1 MGSEPP
7 GAAARALLHVWVLGD
22 RADEGFSGDRLEVI
36 ADRDAYAV
44 GDVARLL
51 VVSPVGAR
59 PFLSTVEGPRLLA
72 YDTVRLGG
80 ADDRA
85 SAAVV
90 EVKVGPEHVPNLFVG
105 VALVDRGNLVQTTKM
120 LRVPPVDRL
129 LRPVVSVEGGRT
141 EAEPGT
147 TVPMSVRVTD
157 ASGAPAAGVEVAV
170 AIVDEALHALYGDPA
185 APIEPV
191 LPSSAPQRREHRRAD
206 PRPVRGVVR
215 RAPEAGRRGAA
226 PGRRRRS
233 PRRRD
238 APPTG
243 GEPADAADAV
253 PVDGAPGRGRARSP
267 TPPRRAASPGGGPSP
282 RRRSTKTTRSHR
294 DGEDSPGKKS
304 KGDGG
309 GEEGPLSTRADFRT
323 MIGWWPAVRTG
334 PDGTRAAR
342 ARDHHGRPFTRW
354 RMTARAVDAGT
365 RVGTGVSTLRV
376 TKPVVPA

>member
-1 MGSEPP
+1 VGSEPP

-22 RADEGFSGDRLEVI
+22 RADEGVSGDRLEVI
-36 ADRDAYAV
+36 ADKDAYAV

-185 APIEPV
+185 APIEPFFHPLRRNDV
-191 LPSSAPQRREHRRAD
+191 RTGGPIHAPCVGWSVAPPPGRPKGERRLADGGPPSGDAP
-206 PRPVRGVVR
+206 PPL
-215 RAPEAGRRGAA
+215 GA
-226 PGRRRRS
+226 RRRRRCR
-233 PRRRD
+233 PRRWCPR
-238 APPTG
+238 PRP
-243 GEPADAADAV
+243 
-253 PVDGAPGRGRARSP
+253 RRSP

-282 RRRSTKTTRSHR
+282 ASHGSSGMAKTL
-294 DGEDSPGKKS
+294 PGKSRRATAAAK
-304 KGDGG
+304 KGRC
-309 GEEGPLSTRADFRT
+309 P
-323 MIGWWPAVRTG
+323 PAPTSA
-334 PDGTRAAR
+334 P
-342 ARDHHGRPFTRW
+342 
-354 RMTARAVDAGT
+354 
-365 RVGTGVSTLRV
+365 
-376 TKPVVPA
+376 